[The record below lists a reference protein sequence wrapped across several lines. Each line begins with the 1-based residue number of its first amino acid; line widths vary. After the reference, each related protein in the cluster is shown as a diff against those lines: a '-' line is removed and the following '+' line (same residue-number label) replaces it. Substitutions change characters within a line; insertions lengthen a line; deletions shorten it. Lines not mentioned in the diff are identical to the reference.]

1 MKFAGKLFIAAI
13 AAVLTAATFSG
24 SVGIRARAYTDVK
37 EIGSNLMAAPSVIA
51 EATNNDGFSAMEKAA
66 VKPASA
72 LFGYDGGKAIF
83 TDGTEAGTL
92 KEVKTRLDKA
102 GILLVLRVNAESGES
117 GESEENEENGET
129 LLADIAKDKLTDFSV
144 MSGNG
149 TLLKSVA
156 ENCEGVRVVYDASG
170 KEPCSDPYDYV
181 FATRT
186 SGGNA
191 VALSQ
196 EQTMPEVTEYLQAR
210 TVTVWTFASDETE
223 VGFAELIA
231 TGCYGIIA
239 KDYAALIS
247 LYGKYPKY
255 SVPRAYYNVAH
266 RGMAHA
272 ENENTLDGIE
282 KAYECGATHVEIDI
296 HVTKDAEL
304 VVMHDA
310 TIDRT
315 TDGSG
320 KISEMTKAELK
331 NYSVIK
337 NIDGKVTGKKSAIP
351 FLDDVFAYCKDKDLI
366 VVVEIK
372 DGNSL
377 TAPLLVSKIKK
388 YGMQRNVMVIS
399 FLDGEGSGL
408 ESMNYL
414 MPEIPIATLNTPT
427 KDNLDRALVKAA
439 KWNMAFDCS
448 SGVNYSAFTN
458 SNLKDRG
465 YPLWQWTFEDAS
477 SAAIG
482 ITGLTNNDPSDF
494 SGLIRKI
501 EEPTE
506 LTIGKNKDISQAVF
520 DVEAETFDGKT
531 ITVKAQAFVWE
542 RTENGYRAVLAVR
555 DENSFRGL
563 TRTVKAEISLTDEI
577 DEESGEESENSSGQS
592 GESDTGKGCGANAN
606 GGGFTFLLAA
616 VAAALYIKTKKQ

>member
-1 MKFAGKLFIAAI
+1 MKFAGKLLVAAL
-13 AAVLTAATFSG
+13 AVAMLAATFPG
-24 SVGIRARAYTDVK
+24 AAGIRARAYTDVK
-37 EIGSNLMAAPSVIA
+37 EIECNLMAAPSVIA
-51 EATNNDGFSAMEKAA
+51 EAKNAESVTTMEKAA

-72 LFGYDGGKAIF
+72 LFGYGGGKVTFA
-83 TDGTEAGTL
+83 DGTEAGTL
-92 KEVKTRLDKA
+92 KDVKTRLDKA
-102 GILLVLRVNAESGES
+102 GILLVLRVKN
-117 GESEENEENGET
+117 ENDENGKNNENDENGKT
-129 LLADIAKDKLTDFSV
+129 LLADVAKDKLTDFSV
-144 MSGNG
+144 MSDSK

-156 ENCEGVRVVYDASG
+156 ENCEGVRVIYDASES
-170 KEPCSDPYDYV
+170 EPCSDPYDYV
-181 FATRT
+181 FAART
-186 SGGNA
+186 SGGNV
-191 VALSQ
+191 VALSRN
-196 EQTMPEVTEYLQAR
+196 QTTPEVTEYLQAR
-210 TVTVWTFASDETE
+210 MVSVWTFAADETE
-223 VGFAELIA
+223 VGFAGLIA
-231 TGCYGIIA
+231 DGCYGIIA
-239 KDYAALIS
+239 QDYAALIS

-331 NYSVIK
+331 NYFVVK

-388 YGMQRNVMVIS
+388 YGMQRNTMVIS

-427 KDNLDRALVKAA
+427 KDNLDRALAKAA
-439 KWNMAFDCS
+439 KLNMAFDCS
-448 SGVNYSAFTN
+448 SGVNYSAFAN

-477 SAAIG
+477 SAGVG
-482 ITGLTNNDPSDF
+482 ITGLTNNNPSDF
-494 SGLIRKI
+494 SHLIRKI
-501 EEPTE
+501 AEPAG

-531 ITVKAQAFVWE
+531 ITAKAQAFVWE

-563 TRTVKAEISLTDEI
+563 TRTIKAEITLTDEI
-577 DEESGEESENSSGQS
+577 DGESGEESENASGQS
-592 GESDTGKGCGANAN
+592 GESNTGKGCGANA
-606 GGGFTFLLAA
+606 GGGFTLLLAA
-616 VAAALYIKTKKQ
+616 VATALYIKTKKQ

>member
-1 MKFAGKLFIAAI
+1 MKFAGKLLVAAL
-13 AAVLTAATFSG
+13 AAAMLAAATFPG
-24 SVGIRARAYTDVK
+24 AAGIRAQAYTDVK
-37 EIGSNLMAAPSVIA
+37 ETGSNLMAAPSVIA
-51 EATNNDGFSAMEKAA
+51 EAKNAESVTTMEKAA
-66 VKPASA
+66 AKPASA
-72 LFGYDGGKAIF
+72 LFGYGGGKATF

-92 KEVKTRLDKA
+92 KDVKTRLDKA
-102 GILLVLRVNAESGES
+102 GILLILRVDNANGEN
-117 GESEENEENGET
+117 GANDENEKT
-129 LLADIAKDKLTDFSV
+129 LLADVAKDKLTDFSV
-144 MSGNG
+144 MSDSK
-149 TLLKSVA
+149 TLLQSVA
-156 ENCEGVRVVYDASG
+156 ENCEGVRVIYDASG
-170 KEPCSDPYDYV
+170 NEPYTDPYDYV
-181 FATRT
+181 PAART
-186 SGGNA
+186 SGGNV

-196 EQTMPEVTEYLQAR
+196 KQTTPEVTEYLQAR
-210 TVTVWTFASDETE
+210 MVTVWTFAADETE

-239 KDYAALIS
+239 EDYAALIK

-282 KAYECGATHVEIDI
+282 KAYECRATHVEIDI

-304 VVMHDA
+304 AVMHDA

-388 YGMQRNVMVIS
+388 YEMQRNTIVIS
-399 FLDGEGSGL
+399 FLDGEESGL
-408 ESMNYL
+408 ERMNYL
-414 MPEIPIATLNTPT
+414 MPEIPIATLNAPT
-427 KDNLDRALVKAA
+427 KENFDRVLLKAA
-439 KWNMAFDCS
+439 KLNMAFDCS
-448 SGVNYSAFTN
+448 SGTSYSDFAN

-477 SAAIG
+477 SAGVG
-482 ITGLTNNDPSDF
+482 ITGITNNNPSVF
-494 SGLIRKI
+494 SNLIRKI
-501 EEPTE
+501 KEPTG
-506 LTIGKNKDISQAVF
+506 LTLGKNKDISQAVF
-520 DVEAETFDGKT
+520 NVETETFDGKT
-531 ITVKAQAFVWE
+531 VTAEARAFVWE
-542 RTENGYRAVLAVR
+542 RTDNGYRAVLAVR
-555 DENSFRGL
+555 DENSFRGI
-563 TRTVKAEISLTDEI
+563 TRTVKAEIALTDEI
-577 DEESGEESENSSGQS
+577 DEESGEASENSSKQS
-592 GESDTGKGCGANAN
+592 GGNNNGKGCGANAN
-606 GGGFTFLLAA
+606 GGGIPLLLAA
-616 VAAALYIKTKKQ
+616 FATFCIKTKNKKQ